1 MRRSPNRDLRSR
13 IAGVEQESLPAYVEN
28 MVEGGRV
35 EEFSDNGQQL
45 VFRVGSPGRPVETH
59 RLVGKVK
66 ATIANV

>member
-35 EEFSDNGQQL
+35 EEFSDNG
-45 VFRVGSPGRPVETH
+45 
-59 RLVGKVK
+59 
-66 ATIANV
+66 